1 MFHFPVE
8 NPLSIQRASIS
19 ALVSKYI
26 RTNSDV
32 LCVKL
37 DSDCKVC
44 VVKCIILVILLLSEG
59 PQDHPCIWWFPGRC
73 HWTPWPV
80 VVLTVMIYYRER
92 SRDQTCRGEGTW
104 GKIWETP
111 GSRPQA
117 RVLSRESRHPSTM
130 RWGSA
135 CEVWSLQ
142 GKLLR
147 DSASTVL
154 MQGWSCRHPLLACA
168 QIPDSQRESA
178 FSINHIVHI
187 KV

>member
-32 LCVKL
+32 LCMKL

-111 GSRPQA
+111 GSRPQESSPGSPVIPQQWDGA
-117 RVLSRESRHPSTM
+117 AHVKSEVCKGSSSETQHPQFWCRAGHVGTLFWHVPKFQTLRGKVLS
-130 RWGSA
+130 A
-135 CEVWSLQ
+135 
-142 GKLLR
+142 
-147 DSASTVL
+147 
-154 MQGWSCRHPLLACA
+154 
-168 QIPDSQRESA
+168 
-178 FSINHIVHI
+178 
-187 KV
+187 